1 MSTQYRLSP
10 GTAFVRRPHE
20 VGLLPL
26 DGRLDPDPV
35 VIRESG
41 VEICEALRSWV
52 SLDDLVARFNSEQ
65 APPPEEIAAGVREF
79 VTSLR
84 EIGIVSTREEPRGD
98 ESTDRI
104 DEPGGGADA

>member
-65 APPPEEIAAGVREF
+65 APPPDEIAAGVREF

-84 EIGIVSTREEPRGD
+84 ELGIVSTRDEPD
-98 ESTDRI
+98 AAESTART
-104 DEPGGGADA
+104 DEPAGEVEA